1 MKILILIICFMS
13 LLSCDATDISK
24 PSIKNENIASEQ
36 SSAADSSEKANSID
50 SSSEKQKTIKKV
62 NFSAQSALNSIQK
75 SSDTRKL
82 VYLIHPTEEILVYC
96 YQENKSECYIKG
108 QYKGKYFEYDLTEVE
123 NRNVGTIT
131 INEIQSAKTT
141 PTEWMSL
148 TENHIQ
154 VRMTTQII
162 MNSKRY
168 TSYEPLIIFFDERG
182 VFWR

>member
-1 MKILILIICFMS
+1 MS
-13 LLSCDATDISK
+13 LLSCDTTDISK
-24 PSIKNENIASEQ
+24 PSIKNENIYSEK
-36 SSAADSSEKANSID
+36 SSTNNSSEKSNTINHSN
-50 SSSEKQKTIKKV
+50 EKPQNTNKTS
-62 NFSAQSALNSIQK
+62 FSAQSALNTIQK
-75 SSDTRKL
+75 SSDARKL

-96 YQENKSECYIKG
+96 YQENRSECYIKG
-108 QYKGKYFEYDLTEVE
+108 QYNGKYFEHDLTAVE
-123 NRNVGTIT
+123 NRNIGTIT

-162 MNSKRY
+162 MNSKKY

>member
-1 MKILILIICFMS
+1 MS
-13 LLSCDATDISK
+13 LLGCDATDISE
-24 PSIKNENIASEQ
+24 PSIKNKNIASEK

-108 QYKGKYFEYDLTEVE
+108 QYKGKYFEHDLTAVE
-123 NRNVGTIT
+123 NRNKGKIT
-131 INEIQSAKTT
+131 TNKIQSAKTT
-141 PTEWMSL
+141 PTEWMSF
-148 TENHIQ
+148 TDEYIQ
-154 VRMTTQII
+154 VKMTTQII
-162 MNSKRY
+162 MNSKKY
-168 TSYEPLIIFFDERG
+168 TSYEPLIISFDEEG